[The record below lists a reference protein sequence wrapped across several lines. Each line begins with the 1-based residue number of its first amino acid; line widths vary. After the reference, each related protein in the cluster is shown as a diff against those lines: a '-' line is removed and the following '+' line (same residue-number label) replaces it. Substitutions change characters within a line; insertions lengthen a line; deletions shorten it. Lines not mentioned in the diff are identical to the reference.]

1 MSSYIHS
8 IQTAVPDN
16 FYTQEFA
23 RDFMKTNIGKGG
35 AVSRMLHRIYAMS
48 GIEKRHCVIN
58 EFREDAGSGPFFDP
72 ENGEVKNP
80 GTGIRNEIYTA
91 ESKKIFKELANKSVN
106 DSGFKKNEI
115 THVITVSCTGFYAP
129 GPDYLIV
136 RELGLPPST
145 RRYHL
150 GFMGCYA
157 AFPAL
162 RMAQSICTEDS
173 DAVVLIAC
181 VELCTIHLQFT
192 QQTDA
197 LISASVFADGGA
209 SAVVSAR
216 QPSGDKNALHMVDL
230 STTLTPTGEADMAW
244 SIGDNGFDMILSTY
258 VPDIIESNLKSLLAP
273 YLNSKYSADD
283 FGYWAV
289 HPGGRAILD
298 KVQNNLNL
306 RDELLAPS
314 RETLRDYGNMSS
326 ATILFVLK
334 NILDRTNATA
344 TPLISMAF
352 GPGLTVETGIFNLI
366 PAKTSQDPNR
376 AKDVAFSA

>member
-1 MSSYIHS
+1 
-8 IQTAVPDN
+8 
-16 FYTQEFA
+16 
-23 RDFMKTNIGKGG
+23 MKTYIGKGS

-48 GIEKRHCVIN
+48 GIEKRHCVIK
-58 EFREDAGSGPFFDP
+58 EFHEHAESGPFFDVKS
-72 ENGEVKNP
+72 GEVKNP

-91 ESKKIFKELANKSVN
+91 ESKKIFKELANKTVI
-106 DSGFKKNEI
+106 DSKFDKSEI

-129 GPDYLIV
+129 GPDYIIV
-136 RELGLPPST
+136 RELGLSPST

-162 RMAQSICTEDS
+162 RMAQSICAEDPA
-173 DAVVLIAC
+173 AVVLIAC

-192 QQTDA
+192 QNTDA

-209 SAVVSAR
+209 SAVVSAK
-216 QPSGDKNALHMVDL
+216 QPAINKTSLEIVDL

-258 VPDIIESNLKSLLAP
+258 VPDIIESNLKNLLAP

-298 KVQNNLNL
+298 KVQNSLSL
-306 RDELLAPS
+306 SDELLAPS
-314 RETLRDYGNMSS
+314 RETLRDFGNMSS

-334 NILDRTNATA
+334 NILDRTHSAA
-344 TPLISMAF
+344 TPLIGMAF

-366 PAKTSQDPNR
+366 PAQTSQEPKR
-376 AKDVAFSA
+376 TEDVAFSA

>member
-1 MSSYIHS
+1 
-8 IQTAVPDN
+8 
-16 FYTQEFA
+16 
-23 RDFMKTNIGKGG
+23 MKTNIGKGG
-35 AVSRMLHRIYAMS
+35 AVSRMLHRIYTMS

-80 GTGIRNEIYTA
+80 GTGIRNEIYTT
-91 ESKKIFKELANKSVN
+91 ESKKIFKELANKSVS

-136 RELGLPPST
+136 RELGLPSST

-162 RMAQSICTEDS
+162 RMAQSICAEDS

-273 YLNSKYSADD
+273 YLNSKYSDDD

-334 NILDRTNATA
+334 NILDRTHSVA
-344 TPLISMAF
+344 TPLIGMAF

-366 PAKTSQDPNR
+366 PAKTSQDPKR